1 MISHLTG
8 NVLRMPEGSGK
19 LVLLTSGGVGYEVT
33 LPASVYQSLIAEGVH
48 EGAPLSLEIY
58 FHTTDRQPRPIL
70 VGFRDQREKRFFEQ
84 LVQVEGVGPVRAAS
98 ALIFP
103 VSAVATAIENE
114 DLTLLRRMPG
124 IGDRAAQKII
134 ATLRGKV
141 LEWAMAEDG
150 APDEAAA
157 AADGDS
163 SAKTRDQAIE
173 VLVSLGHRTTDARE
187 NVDDALVRNPELSED
202 SEELIRE
209 VFRSIARAP

>member
-1 MISHLTG
+1 
-8 NVLRMPEGSGK
+8 MPEGSGK
-19 LVLLTSGGVGYEVT
+19 MVLLTPGGVGYEVT
-33 LPASVYQSLIAEGVH
+33 LPASVYQSLVAEGVH

-150 APDEAAA
+150 ASDEAGAAA
-157 AADGDS
+157 AADP
-163 SAKTRDQAIE
+163 SAKTRDEAIE

-187 NVDDALVRNPELSED
+187 NVDDALVQHPELSED

-209 VFRSIARAP
+209 VFRSITRAP

>member
-1 MISHLTG
+1 
-8 NVLRMPEGSGK
+8 MPEGSGK
-19 LVLLTSGGVGYEVT
+19 MVLLTPGGVGYEIT
-33 LPASVYQSLIAEGVH
+33 LPASVYQSLVAEGVH
-48 EGAPLSLEIY
+48 EGTPLSLEIY

-150 APDEAAA
+150 TPDEAGV
-157 AADGDS
+157 AADGDV
-163 SAKTRDQAIE
+163 SAKTRDEAIE

-187 NVDDALVRNPELSED
+187 NVDDALVQHPELSED

-209 VFRSIARAP
+209 VFRSITRAP